1 MSSTLLALIFTTW
14 GHGVILKP
22 HTVGVLTVGQVVLF
36 YLVSFALLQLLFS
49 HSGQMKELF
58 DNCLRRFE

>member
-1 MSSTLLALIFTTW
+1 MSSMLLALIFTTW

-22 HTVGVLTVGQVVLF
+22 HTVGMLSVGQVVLF
-36 YLVSFALLQLLFS
+36 FLVSFALLQHFFS
-49 HSGQMKELF
+49 YSGQMKELF